1 MKRSHSSS
9 SPSRGASWDNRIINT
24 KNQREYNAED
34 DPNNPFTRT
43 DKYRKHMR
51 VQRKLEKLAH
61 APKVNM
67 SRSVGTISGSL
78 RPMEGNSLS
87 MMGKGQGGK
96 EQKVTVR
103 NMSTITGG
111 VTFSQFDSDRSSTVN
126 PAAELNVL
134 KAVLLREGYLRRLED
149 LGKESMH
156 TLEPGLGDLLDI
168 VRISS
173 VEVVEAIT
181 EWRSGLTKPVPFM
194 WNGINYLVKMPSD
207 LDFLN
212 SCKPLTSWL
221 RFRMDRNPFIIPLSM
236 DQRPKTGNK
245 KDGGALLTGHKSEE
259 GANADPGFTSI
270 GGMVREGNVT
280 HQTHQKQLTGKKKS
294 QPSPFATPVINDPD
308 LILEKKSPGRK
319 KGGKTTHTAKQSQ
332 VAPSTVGD
340 LDLLR
345 IRNAEKVILAEEAI
359 QGQYLRDAHGRLV
372 PAWQA
377 ERERFS
383 TDVATDDNRPLSQQ
397 ARVPD
402 GSMAP
407 FADTSGFG
415 INSMNAAEQREFL
428 LSKDDTDVSGGGGGK
443 RSKAKRAK
451 KDPSFE
457 APQGRSRA
465 NKIGGSLHTVTTA
478 GTSGRKKAPSRR
490 SRGAILDMDITRKEK
505 ENQELE
511 EQLME
516 LKGDLKVATGA
527 LEDMEAEAGAL
538 TFEDDE
544 NAADAASKIQSEVRR
559 VEAKSRVEAIRKR
572 REQVEAAKQLVAMR
586 EKELAVKRRELEVK
600 EEQRAYFKQ
609 VEKKSQDARRARE
622 LERKRRMLDEDQVLP
637 EDEEEAITLEDI
649 SATSI
654 QRITRG
660 VQARAF
666 YKKFKMMCERAATL
680 IQGGLRGMFDR
691 KIVRERRREQ
701 WAATTI
707 KRLYRGRMARLEYA
721 DKIREMKKGR
731 SAIKIQTMMRG
742 FFGRNRMQHK
752 RALVNSARKA
762 SNSVSVRMLF
772 PADLAELADAI
783 QLPLVDFSK
792 SFLPAAVLGLIKIV
806 CLSLG
811 AEDKDEK
818 IAHYSRVGVRENLAV
833 GSEMTWEVAMKVLR
847 RSSKL
852 LRRMRALSAGPAN
865 RRPRLLHLPP
875 SAVEAYKSYAH
886 DPSFTEEAMRRIGRG
901 AKAAVQLLRF
911 CEGLFEVFDY
921 QLEFLDD
928 IGDVQA
934 GWIQKLREQQKEK
947 RKVLVAL
954 EIRKR
959 AVAVAADAAARAKA
973 AGKAFGTAKA
983 VMVEEGQLKV
993 GCDKALQKIQ
1003 WAEDVQEKK
1012 DYNEEQRITNLAQEA
1027 VTSAER
1033 DVLVAKEEY
1042 KRAETEANLGS
1053 ELDRNRLP
1061 KLRAH
1066 MIEREVILRDAKT
1079 QHSLCVIRAEKDSK
1093 KRNECKMPLDGEL
1106 LFRCSACGEA
1116 EALYKVA
1123 KEEKKQFAA
1132 KHGGMKSLES
1142 LRGRDL
1148 EELEYIDK
1156 RIEAAKK
1163 RLEEMNALLKSK
1175 VEMFELETKKKY
1187 DQEAMA
1193 DASPQGWDEPTEEEK
1208 EEDRREDEVMAQE
1221 EKERMK
1227 EFVSTEIL
1235 NDTVERPR
1243 PLLILIGRDVPMVGK
1258 QKLVH
1263 KMLTDLEGMFVRVS
1277 LSENHGIDVRA
1288 FQAALDA
1295 GSSVVADVDVGISA
1309 SARSTFLHAVA
1320 VTKKALVPN
1329 PMCICILGDNKNRKG
1344 NGSEVHLGAAEA
1356 DLRVMRDG
1364 DLKRRLQTANHC
1376 ERVLRSVD
1384 PNTSLVD
1391 DMVDLSLTE
1400 GPPSQ
1405 THVIV
1410 VEAVIVLFEP
1420 GQRFRHPDKNV
1431 ASVSWQACRR
1441 ILANTE
1447 LLQKKIGE
1455 VDVSSIPDENL
1466 VVLQEYLAH
1475 EKWPRI
1481 GEISHATDA
1490 LLANLHEWATSLIE
1504 YAAMLRKNG
1513 GKPEVLTRRNPLN
1526 LFSAVITMTDA
1537 ENAIAEED
1545 ESSKV
1550 GWRATY
1556 SSLVAPILEDVRA
1569 YREAINING
1578 AIHTV
1583 NVYLD
1588 CNRVF
1593 FSAYNPETSV
1603 SFVTSIHVRE
1613 INGLLAP
1620 NSIERSEFGLRA
1632 PPQTRSEMFHRLVHL
1647 LVMERQSRLLGYKKT
1662 LACKRK
1668 LKRIMR
1674 ETRRISGHLATVT
1687 VSEDSL
1693 GELRC
1698 HAYLPQFS
1706 AELELVVG
1714 LDMLFQALANADLTL
1729 EAEQFKTDDAM
1740 TLLRPVTDRLSINP
1754 RRRTIEDMGMDPT
1767 RRFSDKKKRGGGG
1780 KGGKGLSLT
1789 MRMKGGPSRTLFEQT
1804 YKFAGVTHIVTVGEV
1819 GRGGMLR
1826 IRAYNPASCEFHE
1839 IRLSETDR
1847 ALVIDG
1853 ASGDWRLWSDELLKR
1868 LSLRRISKQLD
1879 NSGWGIGSARME
1891 SYREDTKLDF
1901 NRTIFKTA
1909 KKIDM
1914 VFFEIRCTLAGFIDV
1929 GDSIEIRCVNLKTS
1943 EEHILGFSEEDMRTI
1958 AGLPDDVSKVIKT
1971 LLADTESREAVIR
1984 EMLKYIKYDDVHDK
1998 VTFISEWM
2006 GKEAVVN
2013 AAASVVKLDEN
2024 RLKISGV
2031 EKEVVLGGVD
2041 VESLRADVDE
2051 LRNFVEKG
2059 RKQTK
2064 WKTFASPALNEE
2076 EVKLGGKEIYSLGE
2090 ECYDEE
2096 GVERPDLYKLDKE
2109 KNFDYR
2115 PLGLRFARGA
2125 EELPDVPEELL
2136 SPTLKFEEVV
2146 SESVQVEGGE
2156 VEIVDETPGIVEAEK
2171 KKEKEE
2177 EVKDALDMLK
2187 ENRLIFNQ
2195 GVKVKHGV
2203 VESLSYER
2211 GMVMKVYESYDNNME
2226 RVLRVEV
2233 YSPNN
2238 SGKGIVYIRGDTDL
2252 REVLGPH
2259 VDELLEPENE
2269 EEMFHHI
2276 AHKRMKIAEGL
2287 WNEDTEVYEKND
2299 DMFTVILTRNR
2310 LFKHTKM
2317 TPLGVGGEK
2326 DEEEN
2331 RDKLIDRRAFRGRKL
2346 LRKTIKVSGILLQVQ
2361 VFEIMPKDSTE
2372 NDAPTLRFLAYDPA
2386 TGNKTMLEVPG
2397 ECVEE
2402 LIVKERKELIT
2413 DISNRYALADE
2424 MCNHLRLLFP
2434 RGMPPELVMNWSK
2447 GGDHGMEDDE
2457 ASKSKRPA
2465 EEKNKRSHD
2474 LLMRAGV
2481 NLQHLD
2487 GHVSY
2492 DAIVSVFVHKDVEN
2506 ALRVN
2511 IYVPRISESCEV
2523 AVTEHEQKKVLNGRK
2538 AITYPRGEPIQTA
2551 LGNVVKCLKLHI
2563 QDDLKI
2569 AKKKNLIA
2577 TFVHSEGKPWKAA
2590 YSRLETDDPIVNRP
2604 VGQGGVVFIPAD
2616 TRGDLVLRRG
2626 IKVSNVEVIVSVSS
2640 RGTGESPGHGLVFE
2654 AYDPVSAVTT
2664 VLHVVAGELS
2674 RLVNGR
2680 EDVWEEDRV
2689 LETVELLL
2697 NRLVLERGPVGHLVM
2712 KLDRTVLPDL
2722 FATEEEKEEKRALE
2736 EEEDRLAMD
2745 DIVDFEE
2752 EGGGGSFEQPLMAD
2766 LENTTSRRVMAGPLG
2781 HVGSTTV
2788 IPGKV
2793 VYKQEGEEGKEED
2806 KKEEEGEAEAGV
2818 TMF

>member
-1 MKRSHSSS
+1 MKRSHDS
-9 SPSRGASWDNRIINT
+9 SPSRSTSWDNRVINT
-24 KNQREYNAED
+24 RNLKQYNAED
-34 DPNNPFTRT
+34 DVNNPYTRT
-43 DKYRKHMR
+43 DKFQKHIYR
-51 VQRKLEKLAH
+51 QRKLESLSH
-61 APKVNM
+61 APKVNL
-67 SRSVGTISGSL
+67 SRSLGTISGSL

-87 MMGKGQGGK
+87 MMGKGSEGK
-96 EQKVTVR
+96 EQSVTVR

-111 VTFSQFDSDRSSTVN
+111 VTFSQFNSDRSSTVN
-126 PAAELNVL
+126 PSAELNVL
-134 KAVLLREGYLRRLED
+134 KAVLLREGYLRRLTD
-149 LGKESMH
+149 LSKQSQKF
-156 TLEPGLGDLLDI
+156 LEPGLGDLLDI
-168 VRISS
+168 LRISS
-173 VEVVEAIT
+173 VEVVEAIN
-181 EWRSGLTKPVPFM
+181 EWRGGLNKQVPFM

-212 SCKPLTSWL
+212 GCKPLTNWL
-221 RFRMDRNPFIIPLSM
+221 RFRMDRNPFIIPLPL
-236 DQRPKTGNK
+236 DQRPKTGSK
-245 KDGGALLTGHKSEE
+245 KDGSLLTGHKTEE
-259 GANADPGFTSI
+259 GANAEPGFMSI
-270 GGMVREGNVT
+270 GGNLREGNFIST
-280 HQTHQKQLTGKKKS
+280 ERTGGGNRSSKKKS
-294 QPSPFATPVINDPD
+294 SPSPFATPVINDPD
-308 LILEKKSPGRK
+308 LIVSKTSPSRK
-319 KGGKTTHTAKQSQ
+319 KASTKTTTQHKQSQ
-332 VAPSTVGD
+332 IAPSTVGD

-345 IRNAEKVILAEEAI
+345 IRKAEKIILGEEAI
-359 QGQYLRDAHGRLV
+359 QGQYLRDIHNRLV

-377 ERERFS
+377 ERERFEN
-383 TDVATDDNRPLSQQ
+383 TVAMDDNRPLSEE
-397 ARVPD
+397 ARVAD
-402 GSMAP
+402 VGLAP
-407 FADTSGFG
+407 FAEQSGFG
-415 INSMNAAEQREFL
+415 INPMSKAEEAKFL
-428 LSKDDTDVSGGGGGK
+428 VSKDDSGLTK
-443 RSKAKRAK
+443 KSKKRAK
-451 KDPSFE
+451 KDATFE
-457 APQGRSRA
+457 VPQGRSRA

-490 SRGAILDMDITRKEK
+490 SRGAILDMDITRKTK

-516 LKGDLKVATGA
+516 LKGDLKIASGA
-527 LEDMEAEAGAL
+527 LSDMEVEAVGL
-538 TFEDDE
+538 SFEDEEDRE
-544 NAADAASKIQSEVRR
+544 SAAVKIQSEIRG

-654 QRITRG
+654 QRIARG
-660 VQARAF
+660 RQARAF
-666 YKKFKMMCERAATL
+666 YKKYKMMCERAATL

-701 WAATTI
+701 WASTTI
-707 KRLYRGRMARLEYA
+707 KRLYRGRMARLEFA
-721 DKIREMKKGR
+721 EKIREQKKGR
-731 SAIKIQTMMRG
+731 AAIKIQTMMRG
-742 FFGRNRMQHK
+742 FFGKNRMQHK

-762 SNSVSVRMLF
+762 ASSVSVRMLF

-818 IAHYSRVGVRENLAV
+818 LAHYSRIGVRSKLDV

-875 SAVEAYKSYAH
+875 TAVEAYKSYAH

-901 AKAAVQLLRF
+901 AKAAIQLLRF

-934 GWIQKLREQQKEK
+934 GWIQKLREQQREK
-947 RKVLVAL
+947 RKVLIAL

-993 GCDKALQKIQ
+993 GCEKALEKIQ
-1003 WAEDVQEKK
+1003 YTEDVQEKK
-1012 DYNEEQRITNLAQEA
+1012 DFNEEQRVTNLANDA
-1027 VTSAER
+1027 VVSAER

-1079 QHSLCVIRAEKDSK
+1079 QHSLCVIRSDKDKK
-1093 KRNECKMPLDGEL
+1093 KRSECKMPLDGEL

-1123 KEEKKQFAA
+1123 KEEKKQFAS

-1156 RIEAAKK
+1156 RIEASKK
-1163 RLEEMNALLKSK
+1163 RLDEMNALLKTK
-1175 VEMFELETKKKY
+1175 IEMFELETKKKY

-1193 DASPQGWDEPTEEEK
+1193 DASPQGWDEPTDEEK

-1227 EFVSTEIL
+1227 EFVSTDIL

-1295 GSSVVADVDVGISA
+1295 GSSVVADVDVGVSA

-1329 PMCICILGDNKNRKG
+1329 PMCICILGDNDNRKG

-1376 ERVLRSVD
+1376 ERVLKSTD
-1384 PNTSLVD
+1384 PNSCLVD

-1400 GPPSQ
+1400 GPPSH

-1410 VEAVIVLFEP
+1410 LEAVIVLLSP
-1420 GQRFRHPDKNV
+1420 KNRFRHPDKNV
-1431 ASVSWQACRR
+1431 ASVSWQASRR
-1441 ILANTE
+1441 LLAKTE
-1447 LLQKKIGE
+1447 TLQKEIGE
-1455 VDVSSIPDENL
+1455 VDVCSIPDENL

-1475 EKWPRI
+1475 ENWPRI

-1490 LLANLHEWATSLIE
+1490 LLANLHEWATSIVE
-1504 YAAMLRKNG
+1504 FAAMLRKNG
-1513 GKPEVLTRRNPLN
+1513 GRPEVLTRRNPLN

-1537 ENAIAEED
+1537 ESAIAEED

-1603 SFVTSIHVRE
+1603 SFVTSIHTRE

-1620 NSIERSEFGLRA
+1620 NSIERNEFGLRA
-1632 PPQTRSEMFHRLVHL
+1632 PPQTRNEMFHRLVHL
-1647 LVMERQSRLLGYKKT
+1647 LVMERQSRLLGYRKS
-1662 LACKRK
+1662 LACKRA
-1668 LKRIMR
+1668 LKRILR

-1687 VSEDSL
+1687 
-1693 GELRC
+1693 
-1698 HAYLPQFS
+1698 FS
-1706 AELELVVG
+1706 ADLELVVG
-1714 LDMLFQALANADLTL
+1714 LDMLFQVLANADGTL
-1729 EAEQFKTDDAM
+1729 EAEQFKSDDAM
-1740 TLLRPVTDRLSINP
+1740 TLLRPVTDRLAINP

-1767 RRFSDKKKRGGGG
+1767 RRMTEKKKRGGGG
-1780 KGGKGLSLT
+1780 KGGRGLTLG
-1789 MRMKGGPSRTLFEQT
+1789 MRMKGGPSRTLFETT
-1804 YKFAGVTHIVTVGEV
+1804 YQFSGVTHIVTVGEV

-1826 IRAYNPASCEFHE
+1826 VRVYNPASCECHE
-1839 IRLSETDR
+1839 IRLSDTDR

-1853 ASGDWRLWSDELLKR
+1853 ACGDWRLWCDSLLKR
-1868 LSLRRISKQLD
+1868 LSLRRISKQVD
-1879 NSGWGIGSARME
+1879 SSGWGIGSARMD

-1901 NRTIFKTA
+1901 NRTIFQTA
-1909 KKIDM
+1909 KKIEVTM
-1914 VFFEIRCTLAGFIDV
+1914 FGIRCTLAGFVDV
-1929 GDSIEIRCVNLKTS
+1929 GDQIEIRCVNMKSS
-1943 EEHILGFSEEDMRTI
+1943 EEHILGFSEDDMRTI
-1958 AGLPDDVSKVIKT
+1958 AGLPEDATGVIKT
-1971 LLADTESREAVIR
+1971 LLADKESREGIIR
-1984 EMLKYIKYDDVHDK
+1984 EMLKYIKYDDAHDK
-1998 VTFISEWM
+1998 ITFISEWM
-2006 GKEAVVN
+2006 DKEAKVN
-2013 AAASVVKLDEN
+2013 SGVNVVKLDDG

-2041 VESLRADVDE
+2041 VESLKADVDE
-2051 LRNFVEKG
+2051 LRKTVERG

-2064 WKTFASPALNEE
+2064 WKVFASPTLEE
-2076 EVKLGGKEIYSLGE
+2076 ESKEQEIYSLPE
-2090 ECYDEE
+2090 DCYDEE
-2096 GVERPDLYKLDKE
+2096 GAEKLDLYKLDLE
-2109 KNFDYR
+2109 KKFDYR
-2115 PLGLRFARGA
+2115 PLGLRFARSA
-2125 EELPDVPEELL
+2125 EELPDVPDELL

-2156 VEIVDETPGIVEAEK
+2156 VEVVDETPGIVEVEK
-2171 KKEKEE
+2171 KKEAEEKE
-2177 EVKDALDMLK
+2177 KDALDMLK
-2187 ENRLIFNQ
+2187 ENRLVFNQ

-2211 GMVMKVYESYDNNME
+2211 GMVMKVYESYDENME
-2226 RVLRVEV
+2226 RVLRLEV

-2238 SGKGIVYIRGDTDL
+2238 SGKGIVYIRGDVDL
-2252 REVLGPH
+2252 KEVLGPH

-2299 DMFTVILTRNR
+2299 DLFTVILTRNR

-2317 TPLGVGGEK
+2317 TPLGVGGDL

-2346 LRKTIKVSGILLQVQ
+2346 LRKAIKVSGILLQVQ

-2372 NDAPTLRFLAYDPA
+2372 NDAPTLRFLAYDPS
-2386 TGNKTMLEVPG
+2386 TGNKMMLEVPG
-2397 ECVEE
+2397 SCVEE
-2402 LIVKERKELIT
+2402 LIIAERKEFIT
-2413 DISNRYALADE
+2413 VISNRYAMADE
-2424 MCNHLRLLFP
+2424 MCNNLRLLFP

-2447 GGDHGMEDDE
+2447 GGDHGMEDGGE
-2457 ASKSKRPA
+2457 GGGKSKRPV
-2465 EEKNKRSHD
+2465 EEKNKRSND
-2474 LLMRAGV
+2474 LLMRAGL

-2492 DAIVSVFVHKDVEN
+2492 DAIVSVFVHKEVED

-2523 AVTEHEQKKVLNGRK
+2523 AVLEHEQRRVLNGRK

-2551 LGNVVKCLKLHI
+2551 LGNVCKCLKLAL
-2563 QDDLKI
+2563 QDDPKI
-2569 AKKKNLIA
+2569 AKKKNLVA
-2577 TFVHSEGKPWKAA
+2577 TFVYSEGKPWKAA
-2590 YSRLETDDPIVNRP
+2590 YSRLEIDDPIVNRP

-2640 RGTGESPGHGLVFE
+2640 RGTGESPGHGLVIE

-2664 VLHVVAGELS
+2664 VLHVVSGELQ
-2674 RLVNGR
+2674 RLVNNR

-2712 KLDRTVLPDL
+2712 KLDRSVLPDL
-2722 FATEEEKEEKRALE
+2722 FATEEEKEEKRRVE
-2736 EEEDRLAMD
+2736 EEKEEKEDGEAMD
-2745 DIVDFEE
+2745 DIVDVVEE
-2752 EGGGGSFEQPLMAD
+2752 EEEAKFEQPLMAD

-2793 VYKQEGEEGKEED
+2793 VYKQDGEGVTMTGRVTVGDEED
-2806 KKEEEGEAEAGV
+2806 KKEDDEEAEGEAGV